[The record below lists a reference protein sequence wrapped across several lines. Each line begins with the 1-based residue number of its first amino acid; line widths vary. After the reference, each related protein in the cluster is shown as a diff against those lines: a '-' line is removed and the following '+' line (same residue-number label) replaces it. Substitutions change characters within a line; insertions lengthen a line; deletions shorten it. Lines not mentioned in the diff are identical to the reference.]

1 MHSRDLANV
10 NKCSKDKS
18 YSAHLKQLRRN
29 HGCPY
34 IFMSQ
39 LLVCWEG
46 GGLYWIN
53 WCLPILNVEYKSLNG
68 G

>member
-39 LLVCWEG
+39 LLVCLEG
-46 GGLYWIN
+46 GGGA
-53 WCLPILNVEYKSLNG
+53 ILDKLVFTYIKR
-68 G
+68 